1 MRIPNV
7 CRIARVAL
15 ATEQFVYH
23 VSWYCDGIARAT
35 KLRSNSYIMHFAINY
50 LHGENMR
57 LRDRTAKKNIKHG
70 VVFAAKFGDFVENRL
85 EKAIVQRNHLA
96 EELPENPE
104 KLKWYRVSLEN
115 GISGDGS
122 EYYI

>member
-23 VSWYCDGIARAT
+23 VSWYCDGIARAM
-35 KLRSNSYIMHFAINY
+35 KSRSNSYIMHFAINY

-57 LRDRTAKKNIKHG
+57 LRDRTAKKNIDS
-70 VVFAAKFGDFVENRL
+70 KFQNENIK
-85 EKAIVQRNHLA
+85 KAIEGSTTKEKIKEYVNNLI
-96 EELPENPE
+96 ENKVKSKNTETE
-104 KLKWYRVSLEN
+104 KHYEKSQ
-115 GISGDGS
+115 
-122 EYYI
+122 